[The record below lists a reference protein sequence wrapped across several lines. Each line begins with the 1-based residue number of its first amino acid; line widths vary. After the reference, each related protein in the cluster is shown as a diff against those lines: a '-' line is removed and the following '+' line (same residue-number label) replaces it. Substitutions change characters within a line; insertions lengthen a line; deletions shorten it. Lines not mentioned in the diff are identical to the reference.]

1 MARMPILGWAG
12 VCMAGVFLS
21 GCQSSRPAWGRNSS
35 SWPRNSTTASV
46 PGGPVS
52 PAVASGTQT
61 KPVGDQTAGVSPD
74 LSGRAAGPG
83 SAGMPGAPAG
93 GTTSGIITASGS
105 TLGGPSSLGSSAP
118 VFANPTPPG
127 PSLGNTPSGM
137 RPAGGS
143 TMPAGSSFPSPAP
156 ASSVPTMPAPSMK
169 TPDE

>member
-1 MARMPILGWAG
+1 
-12 VCMAGVFLS
+12 
-21 GCQSSRPAWGRNSS
+21 
-35 SWPRNSTTASV
+35 
-46 PGGPVS
+46 
-52 PAVASGTQT
+52 
-61 KPVGDQTAGVSPD
+61 
-74 LSGRAAGPG
+74 
-83 SAGMPGAPAG
+83 
-93 GTTSGIITASGS
+93 
-105 TLGGPSSLGSSAP
+105 LGSSAP